1 MGIDDEAF
9 EQDERGWRDPG
20 KWICHKCVGDQD
32 FLRRLIQEN
41 TSSSTCSY
49 CQYRTRA
56 AAPLSALMD
65 ALLRA
70 VKYSFEDPTHA
81 GHPWDS
87 EYPIDYQC
95 SNDVLRAVLDSEG
108 LDWSDNLIS
117 DVAASFVNTGWVE
130 AAEGEWMGSHG
141 HELYRWSWEAFTRTV
156 KHQSRFH
163 FHNVIDA
170 HKNHGD
176 HLVGPS
182 QMLGFLGDVFNANN
196 MVQSI
201 PVKTEWLR
209 VRLGSHAL
217 TAEKAGP
224 PPHAKAKS
232 GRMNPAGIPYFY
244 LAFDERTAL
253 AEARAVIAEDVTL
266 SRWQTNRELRVLDL
280 THLPQCMSIFE
291 GRDTTQDQVIFLSH
305 FVADIRKPVV
315 EDDIPEIEY
324 VPTQL
329 VCEYLAQVFSSDG
342 KPLDGL
348 IYPSALAAG
357 KNLVLFPERGQQYSD
372 TSLKRFG
379 MVKFQSAKV
388 IKA

>member
-9 EQDERGWRDPG
+9 AQEERGWRDPG
-20 KWICHKCVGDQD
+20 KWICRECVGEQE

-41 TSSSTCSY
+41 TSSSICSY
-49 CQYRTRA
+49 CQSHSRR

-87 EYPIDYQC
+87 ACPIDYQC
-95 SNDVLRAVLDSEG
+95 SEEVFRAVLDSDA
-108 LDWSDNLIS
+108 LDWSDNLIA

-163 FHNVIDA
+163 FHNVANVDR
-170 HKNHGD
+170 NCGD
-176 HLVGPS
+176 QFVSSS
-182 QMLGFLGDVFNANN
+182 QIFGFLGDVFNANN
-196 MVQSI
+196 MVKSI
-201 PVKTEWLR
+201 SVNTELLR
-209 VRLGSHAL
+209 VRRGNHGL
-217 TAEKAGP
+217 TAQEAGP
-224 PPHAKAKS
+224 PPNAKATS
-232 GRMNPAGIPYFY
+232 GRMNPAGIPYLY
-244 LAFDERTAL
+244 LAFDQRTAL

-266 SRWQTNRELRVLDL
+266 SRWQSSRELQVLDL

-291 GRDTTQDQVIFLSH
+291 GRDTKQDQVIFLSH
-305 FVADIRKPVV
+305 YVADMRKPVG
-315 EDDIPEIEY
+315 EDNLAEIEY

-329 VCEYLAQVFSSDG
+329 VCEYLAQVFSSEG

-348 IYPSALAAG
+348 IYPSALTTG
-357 KNLVLFPERGQQYSD
+357 KNLVLFPERGQRYSAS
-372 TSLKRFG
+372 SLHRFG
-379 MVKFQSAKV
+379 MVKFQSAEV
-388 IKA
+388 IKV